1 MSGKD
6 LSTRPR
12 KSCFLVLFFLAVFF
26 GSAIPGWSQQ
36 EGVGLGVILGEPT
49 GVSFKTWLKKTHAI
63 DAAAAW
69 SFGRE
74 DALHLHADYL
84 IHNYSLLTFDK
95 TTIPLYYGIG
105 GRLKF
110 ENNSRFGVRFP
121 VGITVFIREA
131 PIDLFLEVVPIL
143 NLAPDTDFD
152 MNAAIGARYYF

>member
-1 MSGKD
+1 M
-6 LSTRPR
+6 
-12 KSCFLVLFFLAVFF
+12 LFGNTV
-26 GSAIPGWSQQ
+26 SGWSQQ
-36 EGVGLGVILGEPT
+36 EGIGLGVILGEPT
-49 GVSFKTWLKKTHAI
+49 GVSFKTWLSKNHAI

-84 IHNYSLLTFDK
+84 IHNYSLIKFDNN
-95 TTIPLYYGIG
+95 TIPLYYGVG

-110 ENNSRFGVRFP
+110 EDNSRFGVRFP
-121 VGITVFIREA
+121 VGITFFIREA